1 MRNTHHI
8 AQPAGIHFTEG
19 VQSMDTRKYCR
30 LIVAAALALLVTACN
45 TSDSGVGPQQTAGA
59 ETVPAAPETALIP
72 QPASPYIAP
81 EAAVPHPLG
90 VGTQLSFGSS
100 GSSGQRSAVN
110 AVLATTGGSGTPF
123 GIKTLDLDGD
133 GQDELIAL
141 AKARPYCG
149 AGGVCNFWI
158 FQQVGGEWQLI
169 NGDND
174 GAKSIFLLPSSTLGY
189 RDLEIHGG
197 CGTDACR
204 YLIAWDGSRYHWP
217 DRRGGT

>member
-1 MRNTHHI
+1 MNARI
-8 AQPAGIHFTEG
+8 KP
-19 VQSMDTRKYCR
+19 RP
-30 LIVAAALALLVTACN
+30 LVAAALALLLTACI
-45 TSDSGVGPQQTAGA
+45 TADPGEEAQVTAGA
-59 ETVPAAPETALIP
+59 ETEPAIP
-72 QPASPYIAP
+72 QAALVPPPASPFIAP
-81 EAAVPHPLG
+81 EEPEPHPLG
-90 VGTQLSFGSS
+90 VGTQLGFGNS

-110 AVLATTGGSGTPF
+110 AALATTGGSGIPF
-123 GIKTLDLDGD
+123 GINALDLDGD
-133 GQDELIAL
+133 GQDEFIAM

-149 AGGVCNFWI
+149 AGSVCNFWI
-158 FQQVGGEWQLI
+158 FRQAGGEWQQI

-174 GAKSIFLLPSSTLGY
+174 GAKSVFLLPSSTLGY